1 MISINVRKADLQALI
16 LCAANENEN
25 RPVLAHIL
33 ICDNIIYATDG
44 YVGLYI
50 DLNIIEQDAEYVDF
64 DGVRA
69 HIKAEAVSN
78 FLKGIPRVAS
88 NLIINI
94 EGEKLQLIEKLSGMV
109 YTEEQIYKEQAH
121 IGIPIYKDVLT
132 IKTSEQLVQFNP
144 FSLGTM
150 LNIYKKYEKAT
161 NAGARDH
168 LIIKCIPRDSK
179 IRVSFRAHPEI
190 TGVFTAYNP
199 KERHN
204 CIFGYKDESLEDD
217 LL

>member
-16 LCAANENEN
+16 LCAANEKEN

-33 ICDNIIYATDG
+33 ICDNIIYAMDG
-44 YVGLYI
+44 YIGLFI
-50 DLNIIEQDAEYVDF
+50 DLYKLDQGTEYVNLE
-64 DGVRA
+64 GVRA
-69 HIKAEAVSN
+69 HINAVAVSN
-78 FLKGIPRVAS
+78 FLKGIPRAAS

-94 EGEKLQLIEKLSGMV
+94 EEGKLQLIEKLSGMV
-109 YTEEQIYKEQAH
+109 YAEEQIYKEQAH
-121 IGIPIYKDVLT
+121 IGIPTYKDVLT

-144 FSLGTM
+144 FNLGTM

-179 IRVSFRAHPEI
+179 IRVFFRAHPEI
-190 TGVFTAYNP
+190 TGVFTAYV
-199 KERHN
+199 
-204 CIFGYKDESLEDD
+204 I
-217 LL
+217 

>member
-1 MISINVRKADLQALI
+1 MISINVRKADLQALV
-16 LCAANENEN
+16 LCAANEKEN

-33 ICDNIIYATDG
+33 ICDNIIYAMDG
-44 YVGLYI
+44 YIGLFI
-50 DLNIIEQDAEYVDF
+50 DLYKLDQGTEYVNLE
-64 DGVRA
+64 GVRA
-69 HIKAEAVSN
+69 HINAVAVSN
-78 FLKGIPRVAS
+78 FLKGIPRAAS

-94 EGEKLQLIEKLSGMV
+94 EEGKLQLIEKLSGMV
-109 YTEEQIYKEQAH
+109 YAEEQIYKEQAH
-121 IGIPIYKDVLT
+121 IGIPTYKDVLT

-190 TGVFTAYNP
+190 TGVFTAYV
-199 KERHN
+199 
-204 CIFGYKDESLEDD
+204 I
-217 LL
+217 

>member
-1 MISINVRKADLQALI
+1 MISINVRKADLQALV
-16 LCAANENEN
+16 LCAANEKEN

-33 ICDNIIYATDG
+33 ICDNIIYATNG
-44 YVGLYI
+44 YVGIYI
-50 DLNIIEQDAEYVDF
+50 DLNTIEQDAEYVDF

-78 FLKGIPRVAS
+78 FLKGLPRVAS

-121 IGIPIYKDVLT
+121 IGIPIYKDILK
-132 IKTSEQLVQFNP
+132 IKASEQLVQFNP
-144 FSLGTM
+144 FNLGTM
-150 LNIYKKYEKAT
+150 LNIYKKYEKV
-161 NAGARDH
+161 NDFEARKRP
-168 LIIKCIPRDSK
+168 IITCIPRDSK
-179 IRVSFRAHPEI
+179 VRISFHAHPEI

-199 KERHN
+199 KDIRN

>member
-33 ICDNIIYATDG
+33 ICDNIIYAMDG
-44 YVGLYI
+44 YIGLFI
-50 DLNIIEQDAEYVDF
+50 DLYKLDQGTEYVNLE
-64 DGVRA
+64 GVRA
-69 HIKAEAVSN
+69 HINAVAVSN
-78 FLKGIPRVAS
+78 FLKGIPRAAS

-94 EGEKLQLIEKLSGMV
+94 EEGKLQLIEKLSGMV
-109 YTEEQIYKEQAH
+109 YAEEQIYKEQAH
-121 IGIPIYKDVLT
+121 IGIPTYKDVLT

-179 IRVSFRAHPEI
+179 IRVFFRAHPEI
-190 TGVFTAYNP
+190 TGVFTAYV
-199 KERHN
+199 
-204 CIFGYKDESLEDD
+204 I
-217 LL
+217 

>member
-16 LCAANENEN
+16 LCAANEKEN

-44 YVGLYI
+44 YVGIYI
-50 DLNIIEQDAEYVDF
+50 DLNTIEQDAEYVDF

-69 HIKAEAVSN
+69 HIKAESVSN
-78 FLKGIPRVAS
+78 FLKGLPRVAF

-121 IGIPIYKDVLT
+121 IGIPIYKDILK
-132 IKTSEQLVQFNP
+132 IKASEQLVQFNP
-144 FSLGTM
+144 FNLETM

-161 NAGARDH
+161 NAGVRDH
-168 LIIKCIPRDSK
+168 PIIKCIPRDSK

-199 KERHN
+199 KDSRN